1 MKILIKL
8 MGSIFVSSSNFF
20 INIFAYIKMSKNS
33 SAKCYENNKER
44 LQRKTR
50 ERYQSLSKEKNKKKH
65 QYRCEWHKN
74 LPEDEK

>member
-1 MKILIKL
+1 MIKL
-8 MGSIFVSSSNFF
+8 TGSIFVSSNNFF

-33 SAKCYENNKER
+33 SAKCHENNKEK
-44 LQRKTR
+44 LQRKTH

-65 QYRCEWHKN
+65 QYHCEWYKN

>member
-1 MKILIKL
+1 

-33 SAKCYENNKER
+33 SAKCYENNKEI

-50 ERYQSLSKEKNKKKH
+50 ERYQSLSKEKNKKKASI
-65 QYRCEWHKN
+65 W
-74 LPEDEK
+74 L